1 METNQVL
8 KEASRRIYE
17 AVKDMAGTEKAAGD
31 FGRGAGGDI
40 SRNIDI
46 TAETTVLDYLKEI
59 NFECVVL
66 GEECGRVELSD
77 NPKGFIIMDAID
89 GSANAVRGVPFF
101 CSSLAFATEN
111 RLSSITDGVIT
122 NLSTGE
128 MYSASEGKGAF
139 LDDKQISVYKGTP
152 LYKIVGVNTSGASQ
166 EIMKKLQ
173 PVFEHHSHT
182 RHFGANALEMAMFA
196 QGLMDV
202 SIDLRDKINGFSG
215 STGIQ
220 ASLSADKSHI
230 DLKSPDGYD
239 ILIDNFDIIND
250 CKVPSI
256 TLDLIQLVRG
266 KCIIFHYIN
275 NLAGPYLI
283 CILVNSMMMIYA
295 CIGFICNFCAG
306 LYDFLTPKPIFYISC
321 SRIKWK
327 FFPS

>member
-1 METNQVL
+1 MDTTEIL

-17 AVKDMAGTEKAAGD
+17 AVKDMAGTEDAAGD

-46 TAETTVLDYLKEI
+46 TAENTVLNYLKEI
-59 NFECVVL
+59 NFECVIL

-77 NPKGFIIMDAID
+77 NPKGFVIMDAID

-128 MYSASEGKGAF
+128 MYWASKGKGSF
-139 LDDKQISVYKGTP
+139 LDGKQISVHKKTP

-173 PVFEHHSHT
+173 IIFENHNHT

-196 QGLMDV
+196 QGLMDIF
-202 SIDLRDKINGFSG
+202 IDLRKKIRIQDVAAGYIIVKESG
-215 STGIQ
+215 GLLLDEEFNPLDSD
-220 ASLSADKSHI
+220 LSYETRVSFVAAANQQ
-230 DLKSPDGYD
+230 
-239 ILIDNFDIIND
+239 ILDE
-250 CKVPSI
+250 
-256 TLDLIQLVRG
+256 
-266 KCIIFHYIN
+266 
-275 NLAGPYLI
+275 
-283 CILVNSMMMIYA
+283 M
-295 CIGFICNFCAG
+295 
-306 LYDFLTPKPIFYISC
+306 
-321 SRIKWK
+321 
-327 FFPS
+327 FPEKN

>member
-1 METNQVL
+1 MDTNEIL

-17 AVKDMAGTEKAAGD
+17 AVKDMAGTEDAAGD

-46 TAETTVLDYLKEI
+46 TAENTVLDYLKEI

-77 NPKGFIIMDAID
+77 NPTGFVIMDAID
-89 GSANAVRGVPFF
+89 GSANAVRGIPFF

-111 RLSSITDGVIT
+111 RLNSITDGVIT

-128 MYSASEGKGAF
+128 MYWASKGKGSF
-139 LDDKQISVYKGTP
+139 LNGKQISVHKKTP

-173 PVFEHHSHT
+173 PVFENHNHT

-202 SIDLRDKINGFSG
+202 FIDLRKKIRIQDVAAGYIIVKESG
-215 STGIQ
+215 GLLLDEEFN
-220 ASLSADKSHI
+220 SLDADLSYETRV
-230 DLKSPDGYD
+230 SFVAAANQE
-239 ILIDNFDIIND
+239 ILNE
-250 CKVPSI
+250 
-256 TLDLIQLVRG
+256 
-266 KCIIFHYIN
+266 
-275 NLAGPYLI
+275 
-283 CILVNSMMMIYA
+283 M
-295 CIGFICNFCAG
+295 
-306 LYDFLTPKPIFYISC
+306 
-321 SRIKWK
+321 
-327 FFPS
+327 FPEKN